1 MAKTPKLKAKTASKS
16 LHSRAA
22 KRAVSPTD
30 KSLLK
35 SLPRPEPTPTVKP
48 HVLSAQHNSG
58 ITKKSKSKQMT
69 RAQRRR
75 QEKGLERAE
84 FVMDKTEKKLAK
96 SVGKAKVVKERS
108 STWEEMNQK
117 ALAALGKLTS
127 RDEGKDDVGV
137 MDEEGE
143 SKGTSTGPGPAV
155 SKPSVALQTAAPV
168 QKFEFEED
176 GEIT

>member
-1 MAKTPKLKAKTASKS
+1 MAKTPKLKANTASKS
-16 LHSRAA
+16 IHSRAA

-30 KSLLK
+30 KSLFK

-48 HVLSAQHNSG
+48 HVLSAQHNAG

-69 RAQRRR
+69 RGQRRR

-84 FVMDKTEKKLAK
+84 LVLDRTEKKIAK
-96 SVGKAKVVKERS
+96 SVGRAKLVKDRR

-117 ALAALGKLTS
+117 ALAALGKSLS
-127 RDEGKDDVGV
+127 RDGNEDDVEL
-137 MDEEGE
+137 MDDEGE
-143 SKGTSTGPGPAV
+143 SKEMSTRPTIGIAEPSGPLP
-155 SKPSVALQTAAPV
+155 KAAPV
-168 QKFEFEED
+168 PKFEFEED